1 VSLLTW
7 SHACTV
13 GVKAM
18 DDQHGILMDTINEL
32 RLALVRG
39 SDHQKI
45 AAELEHL
52 IEFTHK
58 HFQSEELLLEQQGYP
73 YLAAHRAAHE
83 KLLREIRETVVTAE
97 NSEAFDFQL
106 LLGFL
111 RTWYLEHIEQFD
123 RQYGPWLNA
132 RGVF

>member
-1 VSLLTW
+1 MTLLTW

-18 DDQHGILMDTINEL
+18 DDQHGILMDTMNDL

-39 SDHQKI
+39 SGHQQVNSQ
-45 AAELEHL
+45 LEQL
-52 IEFTHK
+52 IEFTRK
-58 HFQSEELLLEQQGYP
+58 HFQSEEHLLEQHGFP
-73 YLAAHRAAHE
+73 GLPEHRAAHE
-83 KLLREIRETVVTAE
+83 RLLDQVREAVNRAE
-97 NSEAFDFQL
+97 HSEDLEIQP

-111 RTWYLEHIEQFD
+111 RTWYLDHIETVD

-132 RGVF
+132 RGVY